1 MAIRG
6 LIYLNNSIKRY
17 KYASIIYMNPTE
29 IKELLAKNGDDPIEV
44 LKAVQGY
51 YECPKDADGK
61 RLGKL
66 VGYAGKY
73 EAADNNKKQYVGDVY
88 INFARAEQYP
98 IVMNHFMEI
107 LKNKLEKD
115 STTLEFDIVCGPQMG
130 GVVAAS
136 IFALV
141 MDKRYICAE
150 KEITAVKTETMRE
163 QSKLVFGRHTLNQGD
178 RVVIM
183 EDVLNNFSTTKET
196 IELIEG
202 AGGTVVGIIG
212 LLNRSPNIENEYDY
226 TGSNPRKIPVIA
238 LVRKDIKEYKQDDP
252 FVSEDIAKG
261 NVSLK
266 PKSEW
271 SSLVK

>member
-1 MAIRG
+1 
-6 LIYLNNSIKRY
+6 
-17 KYASIIYMNPTE
+17 MNPIE
-29 IKELLAKNGDDPIEV
+29 IKELIAKNGDEPMEI

-51 YECPKDADGK
+51 YECPKDANGK
-61 RLGKL
+61 RIGKL

-73 EAADNNKKQYVGDVY
+73 EAEGGTKKQYVGDVY

-98 IVMNHFMEI
+98 TVMHHFMEI
-107 LKNKLEKD
+107 LKNKMGGEKNIG
-115 STTLEFDIVCGPQMG
+115 EFDIVCGPQMG
-130 GVVAAS
+130 GVVAAA

-150 KEITAVKTETMRE
+150 KKITAIATETMRE
-163 QSKLVFGRHTLNQGD
+163 QSELVFGRHTLNQGD
-178 RVVIM
+178 KVVIM

-212 LLNRSPNIENEYDY
+212 LLNRSPNIEKEYDY
-226 TGSNPRKIPVIA
+226 TGANPRKIPVIA

-252 FVSEDIAKG
+252 YVAEDITKG